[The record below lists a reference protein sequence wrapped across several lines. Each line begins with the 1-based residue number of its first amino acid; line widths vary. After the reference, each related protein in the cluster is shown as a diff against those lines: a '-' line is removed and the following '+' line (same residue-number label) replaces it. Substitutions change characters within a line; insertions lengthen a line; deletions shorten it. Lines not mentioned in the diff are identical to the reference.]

1 MAENSGSGVVVI
13 GNDMK
18 CDVDE
23 SFSKM
28 LADAIEG
35 VLVVSET
42 VQSTKGGGKSA
53 TRANTNSNK
62 TKVGGVDATVG
73 DITAQ
78 VILAI
83 QPIFIKTVTSAVTA
97 AVSAAFRHL
106 KDEIQGIEIVKEE
119 LKAVKEE
126 LRAAKTNM
134 QINRFEI
141 DRLEQYS
148 RRDSVRV
155 CGIAET
161 DNENTNDIVVRVAK
175 DMGVVISPNDISV
188 SHRVGGPRRGRTS
201 DKPRPILAKFV
212 RREFKSQIMYR
223 KKNLREVE
231 AYRNVYVQEDL
242 TKARSKLVFELK
254 RASDVK
260 RVWTVNGRIVCLIDI
275 NGHEAKK
282 VVETPDD
289 LFHLG
294 WSEERVM
301 SLGLYVD

>member
-23 SFSKM
+23 SFSNM

-35 VLVVSET
+35 VLVDSET

-53 TRANTNSNK
+53 TRANSNK

-73 DITAQ
+73 DITVQ

-83 QPIFIKTVTSAVTA
+83 QPILIKTVTSAVTA

-119 LKAVKEE
+119 IKAVKEE

-148 RRDSVRV
+148 RRDSVS
-155 CGIAET
+155 
-161 DNENTNDIVVRVAK
+161 VR
-175 DMGVVISPNDISV
+175 DSG
-188 SHRVGGPRRGRTS
+188 
-201 DKPRPILAKFV
+201 
-212 RREFKSQIMYR
+212 
-223 KKNLREVE
+223 
-231 AYRNVYVQEDL
+231 
-242 TKARSKLVFELK
+242 
-254 RASDVK
+254 
-260 RVWTVNGRIVCLIDI
+260 NGQ
-275 NGHEAKK
+275 
-282 VVETPDD
+282 
-289 LFHLG
+289 
-294 WSEERVM
+294 
-301 SLGLYVD
+301 